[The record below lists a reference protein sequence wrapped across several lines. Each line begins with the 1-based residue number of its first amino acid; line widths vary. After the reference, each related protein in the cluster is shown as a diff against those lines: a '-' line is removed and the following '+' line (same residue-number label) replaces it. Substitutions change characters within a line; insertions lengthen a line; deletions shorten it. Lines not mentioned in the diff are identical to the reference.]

1 VQVNVQVPFEVAGQA
16 TAHMQ
21 ITMPSSFSSVTE
33 TRDFSVTDHAPSVFV
48 LESGTLLCGAQTV
61 FGQHPIAL
69 NADGTGNSCENPAVR
84 GSTVTIFFQGVGVTS
99 PAQATGAV
107 VAQPPQSLNLPLSGT
122 DGTARF
128 PNSGYGA
135 GPLRLQIP
143 NGFTTSFT
151 VAGVALR
158 ETNLVIWSK

>member
-1 VQVNVQVPFEVAGQA
+1 
-16 TAHMQ
+16 MLL
-21 ITMPSSFSSVTE
+21 
-33 TRDFSVTDHAPSVFV
+33 DHGV
-48 LESGTLLCGAQTV
+48 SGALRCGSQTI
-61 FGQHPIAL
+61 FGWHPVAL
-69 NADGTGNSCENPAVR
+69 NADCTGNNCDNPAVR
-84 GSTVTIFFQGVGVTS
+84 GSTVTIFFQGVGVTA

-128 PNSGYGA
+128 VSVTSVPGSISGVWA
-135 GPLRLQIP
+135 VQLQIP
-143 NGFTTSFT
+143 SGFTTSFT